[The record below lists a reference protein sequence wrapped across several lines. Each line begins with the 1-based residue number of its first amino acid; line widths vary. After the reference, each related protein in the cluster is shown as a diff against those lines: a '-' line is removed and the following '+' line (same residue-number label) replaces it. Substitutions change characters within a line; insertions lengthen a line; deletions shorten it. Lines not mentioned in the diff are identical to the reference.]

1 MHLFYQPNI
10 ETEGILDESESSHA
24 VKVLRLKNGDII
36 SVLDGKG
43 KILKSV
49 ITKADFRKCEVSIV
63 EESYTPKSPY
73 WNCIAIAPTKNAD
86 RTEWFVEKSVEIGID
101 EITFIQCERSER
113 KHLNIDRIQ
122 KVAISAMKQSLKAY
136 MPQISEL
143 TPFPNFLKNCNSQFK
158 FVAHLGEGKR
168 TNLQSSVV
176 ANSNTTVLIGPEG
189 DFTENEIKKAFDN
202 SFMPVS
208 LGESRLRTETAG
220 IVACHILNL
229 ANSRE

>member
-49 ITKADFRKCEVSIV
+49 ITKADFRKCEVSIM
-63 EESYTPKSPY
+63 EETFTPHLPFRSG
-73 WNCIAIAPTKNAD
+73 IAIAPTKNAD
-86 RTEWFVEKSVEIGID
+86 RTEWFVEKAVEIGID
-101 EITFIQCERSER
+101 EISFIQCERSER
-113 KHLNIDRIQ
+113 KHLNVDRIR
-122 KVAISAMKQSLKAY
+122 KVAISAMKQSLKSY
-136 MPQISEL
+136 MPKISEL
-143 TPFPNFLKNCNSQFK
+143 TPYSIFLKNCNSEHK
-158 FVAHLGEGKR
+158 FVAHLGEGER
-168 TNLQSSVV
+168 NYLQTSVV
-176 ANSNTTVLIGPEG
+176 AESNTTVLIGPEG
-189 DFTENEIKKAFDN
+189 DFTEGEIRKAFD
-202 SFMPVS
+202 SGFKPVS

-229 ANSRE
+229 ANSKK